1 MALQVVKIREFIGH
15 TQAVYTICKDSKEDF
30 FFSSGSDGMIVHWN
44 IKQSDGV
51 LIAKEKCAVY
61 AVYADADYLI
71 SGCIDG
77 TISVFNKDFELQK
90 KLQLSDKPIYGIYL
104 YQNHYL
110 VLCGAGN
117 IYRLNKQFDL
127 ERTISVSEKSVRC
140 LVETDYGFAVGAS
153 DNTIYNFDNN
163 FNFINTINSH
173 QDSVF
178 ALAFVINEN
187 VLISSSKDAHIH
199 FHFKN
204 DEVIKIPSHNLHVHT
219 LALNDDQTMLLSGSM
234 DKAIKIWDT
243 NNRNLLKVINADKQ
257 EMHRSS
263 VNKILWFG
271 KNEFI
276 SCSDDRTIMCF
287 EIHT

>member
-15 TQAVYTICKDSKEDF
+15 TQAVYSICKDSEEGF
-30 FFSSGSDGMIVHWN
+30 FFSSGSDGMIVRWN

-51 LIAKEKCAVY
+51 LIAKEKGAVY
-61 AVYADADYLI
+61 TLYADNDYLI
-71 SGCIDG
+71 TGCIDG
-77 TISVFNKDFELQK
+77 TISVFDKDFNLQK
-90 KLQLSDKPIYGIYL
+90 KLQVSEKSIYGIYS
-104 YQNHYL
+104 YMNKYL
-110 VLCGAGN
+110 ILCGSGN
-117 IYRLNKQFDL
+117 AYCFNKLFEL
-127 ERTISVSEKSVRC
+127 ERTISVSDKSVRC
-140 LVETDYGFAVGAS
+140 FVETENGFAIGAS
-153 DNTIYNFDNN
+153 DNSIYKYDSNFKL
-163 FNFINTINSH
+163 INVLSTH

-178 ALAFVINEN
+178 ALAFLKNEN
-187 VLISSSKDAHIH
+187 ILVSSSKDAHIH
-199 FHFKN
+199 FHLN
-204 DEVIKIPSHNLHVHT
+204 DGEVVKIPAHNLHVHT
-219 LALNDDQTMLLSGSM
+219 LALNEDQSTLLSGSM

-243 NNRNLLKVINADKQ
+243 NNKNLLKVINADKQ

>member
-61 AVYADADYLI
+61 SVYADTDYLI

-104 YQNHYL
+104 FQNRYL
-110 VLCGAGN
+110 VLCGSGN
-117 IYRLNKQFDL
+117 LYCLNNQFEL

-163 FNFINTINSH
+163 FNLISTINSH

-178 ALAFVINEN
+178 ALAFVRNEN
-187 VLISSSKDAHIH
+187 VLVSSSKDAHIH
-199 FHFKN
+199 FHLKN
-204 DEVIKIPSHNLHVHT
+204 YEVIKIPAHNLHIHT

-287 EIHT
+287 EIHI